1 MVGTVYNATEHC
13 HLKGPKFQAE
23 MYCSMVQVMENA
35 SQQQAMYNQLRETH
49 TQQQN
54 GDKTD
59 ELEELIESVCAL
71 ALFNCVTRVVV
82 QVNTIRKE
90 QKLEP
95 VIK

>member
-1 MVGTVYNATEHC
+1 
-13 HLKGPKFQAE
+13 
-23 MYCSMVQVMENA
+23 MVQVMEDA
-35 SQQQAMYNQLRETH
+35 SQRQAEYNQLRETH

-59 ELEELIESVCAL
+59 ELEELIESVGAL
-71 ALFNCVTRVVV
+71 ALFYYVTRDVV